1 MGRTPGCGEEVG
13 QDDLGFDV
21 SDVVGGYVGEYVG
34 DVSGALVGALVGEQS
49 YITVCNAHAE
59 LRKTYS
65 RLRRIGMSRME
76 CNLICAGACMAVN
89 TLGEVKIAS
98 RSVTL

>member
-1 MGRTPGCGEEVG
+1 MG
-13 QDDLGFDV
+13 QDDLGFDAV
-21 SDVVGGYVGEYVG
+21 MSDVVGEYVG

-89 TLGEVKIAS
+89 NLGEVKIAS
-98 RSVTL
+98 RSVRF